1 MSLKIVG
8 TKSGGVEWAFTK
20 KTRRIQIFFW
30 KILKYYFY
38 CSFPYCE
45 VIRENLVI
53 STRRFRS
60 FFSFYTFLNFQS
72 RMENLRRYFHI
83 YIYILIIFH
92 YIPDNISLS
101 SYLQWKK
108 RSTKRDKNSPIWEIF
123 LPAKSIPIYKFT
135 QTFFSVRRS
144 AKFLTYTSRV
154 FTFWQGLWSTSHVL
168 RIREF

>member
-1 MSLKIVG
+1 MLFPLDVLGLSFHFTLFWTFK
-8 TKSGGVEWAFTK
+8 VEW
-20 KTRRIQIFFW
+20 KTW
-30 KILKYYFY
+30 
-38 CSFPYCE
+38 E
-45 VIRENLVI
+45 DI
-53 STRRFRS
+53 SI
-60 FFSFYTFLNFQS
+60 YI
-72 RMENLRRYFHI
+72 YIYI

-144 AKFLTYTSRV
+144 AKFLTYTSIV
-154 FTFWQGLWSTSHVL
+154 FHSGKVCDQLLIYYESENSRF
-168 RIREF
+168 